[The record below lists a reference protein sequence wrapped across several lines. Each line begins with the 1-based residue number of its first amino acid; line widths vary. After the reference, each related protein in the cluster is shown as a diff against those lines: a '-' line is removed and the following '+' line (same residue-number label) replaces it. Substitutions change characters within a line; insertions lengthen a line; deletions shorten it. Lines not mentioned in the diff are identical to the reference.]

1 MSMKKFKRAF
11 ATWAYG
17 LIGGMLG
24 GGASSLASKFGLDG
38 LHAVG
43 VDVPQL
49 NFKQMGYIFLF
60 GIVSHAVLYV
70 MKSPLP
76 PLEFDDT
83 QQFTKPPEPE
93 TPKPKE
99 L

>member
-60 GIVSHAVLYV
+60 GIISHAVLYV

-76 PLEFDDT
+76 PLEFDET
-83 QQFTKPPEPE
+83 TFTE
-93 TPKPKE
+93 KPKDKDQ
-99 L
+99 